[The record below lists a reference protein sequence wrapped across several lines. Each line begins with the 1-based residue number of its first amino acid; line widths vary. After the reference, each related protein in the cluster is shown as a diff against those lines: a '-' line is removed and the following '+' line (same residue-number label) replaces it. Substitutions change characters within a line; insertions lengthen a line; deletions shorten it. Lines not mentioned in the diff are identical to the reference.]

1 MSYAAYETL
10 KTEVAE
16 NGILVVSLNRPDSV
30 NSVNRKMIEELL
42 NLWGN
47 LIHDMS
53 IRAVILKGEGEKGFC
68 SGFDVAD
75 IFRPETLKAPV
86 MYDYLFNFGELELA
100 MRKVPQPII
109 CAVHGPAIGAGFS
122 FALASDIRV
131 ASVDARFSTYFIRI
145 GLGGAD
151 MGCSYFLPRL
161 IGAGRAYEYMLTG
174 KFISSEDAMNLGLCS
189 RRVEKDAL
197 LESAMEIARDI
208 AAKDPLA
215 IKLTKEAINFSI
227 DAPDLQSAIHME
239 NRNQVFLMMHNLQ
252 KGQSS

>member
-1 MSYAAYETL
+1 MSYKNYEVL
-10 KTEVAE
+10 KTELLE
-16 NGILVVSLNRPDSV
+16 NGVLKVALNRPETV
-30 NSVNRKMIEELL
+30 NSVNRKMIEELI
-42 NLWGN
+42 NLWTS
-47 LIHDMS
+47 LYHDM
-53 IRAVILKGEGEKGFC
+53 AVRCVVLSGEGEKGFC

-75 IFRPETLKAPV
+75 IFQPDRLKAPI
-86 MYDYLFNFGELELA
+86 MYDYAYNFGELEMT
-100 MRKVPQPII
+100 MRKAPQPII

-131 ASVDARFSTYFIRI
+131 ASTDARFSTYFIRI

-174 KFISSEDAMNLGLCS
+174 KFISSEDAMNLGLIS
-189 RRVEKDAL
+189 RRVEREKL
-197 LESAMEIARDI
+197 METAMELANDI

-215 IKLTKEAINFSI
+215 VKLTKEAINTAI

-239 NRNQVFLMMHNLQ
+239 NRNQVLLMMHNLQ
-252 KGQSS
+252 KSQG